1 MKKVIDKSDS
11 RGHSLYD
18 WLDSHHT
25 FSFDEYYNPRRMNFG
40 ALRVLN
46 DDRVAPGKG
55 FGTHPHKNMEII
67 SIPLK
72 GKLKHGDNHQNSRVI
87 TPGDIQTM
95 SAGTGIYHSEMNG
108 SDTEAVEFLQIWVMP
123 EKLNTPPAYQDF
135 DVRPLLRKNEMAL
148 IVSPDGDAPARLLQQ
163 TWFSIGEIE
172 AGKKELSMGYFCDYE
187 LTPGTFDGQHYDAV
201 QRNIRGNHIALVEE
215 GRMGADVRVM
225 DRKITMDSMKEI
237 NSMVKNAKHGTRHVL
252 DEDVDKRELIR
263 EVMAIA
269 AKPDEDFAGGEQEK
283 EETIAKKLEEMS
295 YNRSERGTAN
305 DDGVDKREGIRQIMA
320 IVKEAGGS
328 EEQIREAAGIAEK
341 ISYNDS
347 ERSGNDEEPKKDGED
362 EDPKSC
368 AGDEDDDDKKKSEI
382 KELKESMDAMPKAV
396 FAELAKRD
404 KLYKKIQEK
413 TNIGTFDC
421 SLMTEKEVARYACDK
436 LDLGAAKGEEISVLK
451 GYLKAAKTSEI
462 GFSLDSSVRSS
473 GEDKAINKYLEGK

>member
-1 MKKVIDKSDS
+1 MKQVDHNDFWYIKDNPLSKVGVFPYLGKQISSELEPDKIYQVYRPAEELLSDKTINS
-11 RGHSLYD
+11 FKLLPIVD
-18 WLDSHHT
+18 DHT
-25 FSFDEYYNPRRMNFG
+25 MLGTE
-40 ALRVLN
+40 
-46 DDRVAPGKG
+46 PGMMPAEEKG
-55 FGTHPHKNMEII
+55 VHGTSGSDVYGKD
-67 SIPLK
+67 
-72 GKLKHGDNHQNSRVI
+72 GKLYGDLK
-87 TPGDIQTM
+87 
-95 SAGTGIYHSEMNG
+95 IYSETLK
-108 SDTEAVEFLQIWVMP
+108 D
-123 EKLNTPPAYQDF
+123 
-135 DVRPLLRKNEMAL
+135 
-148 IVSPDGDAPARLLQQ
+148 
-163 TWFSIGEIE
+163 EIE

-215 GRMGADVRVM
+215 GRMGSDVRVM

-237 NSMVKNAKHGTRHVL
+237 NSMVKSAKRGNRQAF

-269 AKPDEDFAGGEQEK
+269 AKPNEDFAGGEQEK

-295 YNRSERGTAN
+295 YNRSESGTAN
-305 DDGVDKREGIRQIMA
+305 DDEVDKREGIRQIMA
-320 IVKEAGGS
+320 IVREAGGS

-362 EDPKSC
+362 EEPESC
-368 AGDEDDDDKKKSEI
+368 AGDEDDDDDKKSEI

-404 KLYKKIQEK
+404 RLYKTIQEK
-413 TNIGTFDC
+413 TGIGTFDC

-436 LDLGAAKGEEISVLK
+436 LDLGAAKGEEIAVLK
-451 GYLKAAKTSEI
+451 GYLKAAGTSEV
-462 GFSLDSSVRSS
+462 GYSLDSSVRSR
-473 GEDKAINKYLEGK
+473 GEDKAISKYLEGK